1 MDDNLDYCCPQTG
14 EALELINN
22 EYISKN
28 NVVYKIKN
36 IIPWFCDEE
45 SYVDNFGMQW
55 NKFAKTQLDSYS
67 GSNLSEK
74 RFFGKTNWE
83 QISLEK
89 LNASEVG

>member
-1 MDDNLDYCCPQTG
+1 
-14 EALELINN
+14 
-22 EYISKN
+22 
-28 NVVYKIKN
+28 
-36 IIPWFCDEE
+36 
-45 SYVDNFGMQW
+45 MQW